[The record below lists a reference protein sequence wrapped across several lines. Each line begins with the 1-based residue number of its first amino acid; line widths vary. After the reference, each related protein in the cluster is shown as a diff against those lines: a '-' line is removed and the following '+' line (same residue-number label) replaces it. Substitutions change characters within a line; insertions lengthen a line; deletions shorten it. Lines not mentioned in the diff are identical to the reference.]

1 MTDYKELAQLLFP
14 DIDKSTD
21 YYENLYPTRNLKEGA
36 RVTRFAPSP
45 TGFLHLGNLF
55 ACSVAYKTAKTTDGV
70 FYVRVED
77 TDQKRKVEG
86 AVEVMLQGL
95 KTYGITADEG
105 VMPDGSQKGDYGPY
119 IQSQRKEIYQTYAK
133 WLVKQGLAYPCFC
146 SADDLE
152 ALRQQQEND
161 DIKGYYGKYAKC
173 RDLSYEQVKANID
186 AGMSWTLRLRSP
198 GDVSKKCYF
207 DDMIKGKIEMPENV
221 IDVVL
226 LKTDG
231 IPTYH
236 FAHVIDD
243 HLMRTTHVIRGDEWI
258 ASVALHIQLFKVL
271 GFKPVKYAHVAP
283 LMKEENGNKRKL
295 SKRKDPELAVT
306 YYEQEGFPAESV
318 NEYMLTIMNSNFEDW
333 RRTNKD
339 ADINSFPFNLKKMS
353 VSGALFD
360 LVKLTDVS
368 KNVICT
374 MTAQEVFDK
383 SYEWAKEYN
392 KQLAALYEK
401 DKAYATSV
409 LNIDRGNKKPRKD
422 IAKWSDIMDYIS
434 YMYDETFEKNYEL
447 TGNATPQLAADVL
460 ELYKDIVDVNDDKDT
475 WFAKIK
481 ELCPQVGCTP
491 NVKEYKQNPDAYRGH
506 VGDVSTVI
514 RVALTGRTN
523 TPDLFAIT
531 ALLGA
536 DRVRER
542 IENAIAYYKEEN
554 NGSNQ

>member
-21 YYENLYPTRNLKEGA
+21 YYENLYPPRNLKEGA

-55 ACSVAYKTAKTTDGV
+55 ACSVAYKTAKTTGGV

-105 VMPDGSQKGDYGPY
+105 VMPDGSQKGDYAPY

-133 WLVKQGLAYPCFC
+133 WLVEQGLAYPCFC

-374 MTAQEVFDK
+374 MTAQDVFDK

-401 DKAYATSV
+401 NKAYATAV

-447 TGNATPQLAADVL
+447 TGNATPELAADVL
-460 ELYKDIVDVNDDKDT
+460 ELYRDIVDVNDDKDT

-536 DRVRER
+536 DRVRDR

>member
-1 MTDYKELAQLLFP
+1 MTDYKMLADLLFP
-14 DIDKSTD
+14 NVDKNVD
-21 YYENLYPTRNLKEGA
+21 DYENLYPNRDLKEGA

-55 ACSVAYKTAKTTDGV
+55 TCSVAYKTAKTTDGI

-86 AVEVMLQGL
+86 AVEVMLEGL
-95 KTYGITADEG
+95 KSYGITADEG
-105 VMPDGSQKGDYGPY
+105 VMIDGTQRGDYGPY

-133 WLVKQGLAYPCFC
+133 YLVEQGLAYPCFC
-146 SADDLE
+146 SAEELE
-152 ALRQQQEND
+152 VLRAQQEND

-173 RDLSYEQVKANID
+173 RDLTFNEIKANID
-186 AGMSWTLRLRSP
+186 AGKSWTLRLRSP
-198 GDVSKKCYF
+198 GDANKKCFF
-207 DDMIKGKIEMPENV
+207 DDMIKGKIEMPENI

-243 HLMRTTHVIRGDEWI
+243 HLMHTTHVIRGDEWI
-258 ASVALHIQLFKVL
+258 ASVPLHLQLFRIL

-306 YYEQEGFPAESV
+306 YYKQEGFPAASV
-318 NEYMLTIMNSNFEDW
+318 NEYMMTIMNSNFEDW
-333 RRTNKD
+333 RRANKD
-339 ADINSFPFNLKKMS
+339 ADINTFPFNLKKMS

-368 KNVICT
+368 KNVICQ
-374 MTAQEVFDK
+374 MSADEVFEL
-383 SYEWAKEYN
+383 SYEWAKAFDP
-392 KQLAALYEK
+392 QLAKLYEQ
-401 DKAYATSV
+401 DKAYATAV

-422 IAKWSDIMDYIS
+422 IAKWSDIPDYIS
-434 YMYDETFEKNYEL
+434 YMYDEIFEENYEL
-447 TGNATPQLAADVL
+447 TGNATEELAVNVL
-460 ELYKDIVDVNDDKDT
+460 NLYKDIVDVNDDKDT
-475 WFAKIK
+475 WFNKIK
-481 ELCPQVGCTP
+481 EICQPVGCTP
-491 NVKEYKQNPDAYRGH
+491 NVKEYKQNPDAFKGH

-536 DRVRER
+536 DRVQKR
-542 IENAIAYYKEEN
+542 IEKAIKHYEEKK
-554 NGSNQ
+554 

>member
-21 YYENLYPTRNLKEGA
+21 YYENLYPPRNLKEGA

-133 WLVKQGLAYPCFC
+133 WLVEQGLAYPCFC

-374 MTAQEVFDK
+374 MTAQDVFDK

-401 DKAYATSV
+401 NKAYATAV

-447 TGNATPQLAADVL
+447 TGNATPQLAADAL

-481 ELCPQVGCTP
+481 EICPRVGCTP

>member
-21 YYENLYPTRNLKEGA
+21 YYENLYPPRNLKEGA

-133 WLVKQGLAYPCFC
+133 WLVEQGLAYPCFC

-481 ELCPQVGCTP
+481 EICPQVGCTP

-542 IENAIAYYKEEN
+542 IENAITYYKEEN

>member
-21 YYENLYPTRNLKEGA
+21 YYENLYPPRNLKEGA

-55 ACSVAYKTAKTTDGV
+55 ACSVAYKTAKTTGGV

-119 IQSQRKEIYQTYAK
+119 IQSQRKGIYQTYAK
-133 WLVKQGLAYPCFC
+133 WLVEQGLAYPCFC

-374 MTAQEVFDK
+374 MTAQDVFDK

-401 DKAYATSV
+401 NKAYATAV

-460 ELYKDIVDVNDDKDT
+460 ELYRDIVDVNDDKDT

-481 ELCPQVGCTP
+481 EICPRVGCTP

-536 DRVRER
+536 DRVRDR

>member
-21 YYENLYPTRNLKEGA
+21 YYENLYPPRNLKEGA

-55 ACSVAYKTAKTTDGV
+55 ACSVAYKTAKTTGGV

-133 WLVKQGLAYPCFC
+133 WLVEQGLAYPCFC

-447 TGNATPQLAADVL
+447 TGNATPQLAADAL
-460 ELYKDIVDVNDDKDT
+460 ELYKDIIDVNDDKDT
-475 WFAKIK
+475 WFSKIK

-491 NVKEYKQNPDAYRGH
+491 NVKEYKQNPDVYRGH

-542 IENAIAYYKEEN
+542 IENAITYYKEEN

>member
-1 MTDYKELAQLLFP
+1 MTDYKMLADLLFP
-14 DIDKSTD
+14 NVDKNVD
-21 YYENLYPTRNLKEGA
+21 DYENLYPNRDLKEGA

-55 ACSVAYKTAKTTDGV
+55 TCSVAYKTAKTTDGI

-86 AVEVMLQGL
+86 AVEVMLEGL
-95 KTYGITADEG
+95 KSYGITADEG
-105 VMPDGSQKGDYGPY
+105 VMIDGTQRGDYGPY

-133 WLVKQGLAYPCFC
+133 YLVEQGLAYPCFC
-146 SADDLE
+146 SAEELE
-152 ALRQQQEND
+152 ALRAQQEND

-173 RDLSYEQVKANID
+173 RDLTFNEIKANID
-186 AGMSWTLRLRSP
+186 AGKSWTLRLRSP
-198 GDVSKKCYF
+198 GDANKKCFF
-207 DDMIKGKIEMPENV
+207 DDMIKGKIEMPENI

-243 HLMRTTHVIRGDEWI
+243 HLMHTTHVIRGDEWI
-258 ASVALHIQLFKVL
+258 ASVPLHLQLFRIL

-306 YYEQEGFPAESV
+306 YYKQEGFPAASV
-318 NEYMLTIMNSNFEDW
+318 NEYMMTIMNSNFEDW
-333 RRTNKD
+333 RIANKD
-339 ADINSFPFNLKKMS
+339 ADINTFPFNLKKMS

-368 KNVICT
+368 KNVICQ
-374 MTAQEVFDK
+374 MSADEVFEL
-383 SYEWAKEYN
+383 SYEWAKAFDP
-392 KQLAALYEK
+392 QLAKLYEQ
-401 DKAYATSV
+401 DKAYATAV

-422 IAKWSDIMDYIS
+422 IAKWSDIPDYIS
-434 YMYDETFEKNYEL
+434 YMYDEIFEENYEL
-447 TGNATPQLAADVL
+447 TGNATEELAVNVL
-460 ELYKDIVDVNDDKDT
+460 NLYKDIVDVNDDKDT
-475 WFAKIK
+475 WFNKIK
-481 ELCPQVGCTP
+481 EICQPVGCTP
-491 NVKEYKQNPDAYRGH
+491 NVKEYKQNPDAFKGH

-536 DRVRER
+536 DRVQKR
-542 IENAIAYYKEEN
+542 IEKAIKHYEEKK
-554 NGSNQ
+554 